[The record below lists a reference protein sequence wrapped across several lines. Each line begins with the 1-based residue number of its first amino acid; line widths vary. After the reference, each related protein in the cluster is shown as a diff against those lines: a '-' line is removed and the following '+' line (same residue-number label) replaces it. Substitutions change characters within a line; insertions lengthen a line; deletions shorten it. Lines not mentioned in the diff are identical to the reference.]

1 MEKVSCSLRL
11 AVTRDLIKVQ
21 FLLSPPELIIEALG
35 NELPWACAQK
45 FRLHNSPQKLF
56 QRQAVVA
63 EEAGDRHRRSSQNA
77 DPAGSFFAE
86 YIAQQE
92 IKPSGNGD
100 STESA
105 EELSG
110 RQAEENSLLVLPN
123 VFGNFDFDVDS
134 PRLLQRNNSCKSGNR
149 KRTYNRVEETAMN
162 TTITYKNYV
171 GSVEYS
177 EKDGVFYGKVLKI
190 RALVSYEGETIPM
203 LIDAFHSAVD
213 DYLTLENSGTAPQ
226 C

>member
-1 MEKVSCSLRL
+1 
-11 AVTRDLIKVQ
+11 
-21 FLLSPPELIIEALG
+21 
-35 NELPWACAQK
+35 
-45 FRLHNSPQKLF
+45 
-56 QRQAVVA
+56 
-63 EEAGDRHRRSSQNA
+63 
-77 DPAGSFFAE
+77 
-86 YIAQQE
+86 
-92 IKPSGNGD
+92 
-100 STESA
+100 
-105 EELSG
+105 
-110 RQAEENSLLVLPN
+110 
-123 VFGNFDFDVDS
+123 
-134 PRLLQRNNSCKSGNR
+134 
-149 KRTYNRVEETAMN
+149 MN